1 MLITRPQ
8 PTPTDTAAGLSPD
21 AVFAFDAVHQAIRV
35 HSRALLVVAR
45 RAVPT
50 EVGEARELR
59 DWFEHAQLAIGHHL
73 RVIDDVVVPAL
84 AASGPLDPALEWA
97 MEGSGANVA
106 EHLEQVAAAIS
117 GLVSLAELSATE
129 AGQWQ
134 VRAVIDA
141 VEALVPVLD
150 DRVVVEETMLVPQ
163 LLERMPQAT
172 YDEIHGDLLVGAD
185 PALVPFLFPWLTT
198 AVDETAAARLVQQL
212 PRMVRTVHRLVWVP
226 SHQRSYPQFAQA
238 RAQVQRGLAAR
249 VA

>member
-8 PTPTDTAAGLSPD
+8 PTTTVTSD
-21 AVFAFDAVHQAIRV
+21 ALFAFDAVHQAIRV
-35 HSRALLVVAR
+35 HSGALLVVAR
-45 RAVPT
+45 RALPT

-73 RVIDDVVVPAL
+73 RVVDDVVVPAL
-84 AASGPLDPALEWA
+84 AASGGLDPALEWA
-97 MEGSGANVA
+97 MAGSRANVA
-106 EHLEQVAAAIS
+106 EHLEQVAAAVS
-117 GLVSLAELSATE
+117 GLVSLAELAATE

-141 VEALVPVLD
+141 VEALLPALE

-185 PALVPFLFPWLTT
+185 PSLVPFLFPWLAT
-198 AVDETAAARLVQQL
+198 AVDEVTAARLVHQL

-226 SHQRSYPQFAQA
+226 SHLRSYPQFAQA
-238 RAQVQRGLAAR
+238 RRQVQRAMAAE